1 MKSDKS
7 PAPQGPDFTNL
18 DNCIEETINAVL
30 DTETGP
36 DDPEEFSGLIARVEA
51 CRKNLPPLYRR
62 KVIKPFLTSM
72 EQLGNEGFNKVL
84 MNDPGKEG
92 EAGLM
97 MDIAQAILQHGERY
111 ERKPTAS
118 YQEVVSDI
126 YDGFMSADDRRGIK
140 LPDHDVVSP
149 LVKWGRP
156 DYGPYTW
163 PVDVTSYFGAGAAV
177 VNLPPAHAY
186 RGLFAYAALGHE
198 TAGHD
203 VLHADDG
210 LRDELAAAVEA
221 ALTEKN
227 LGANMA
233 EYWASRIDESA
244 SDVLGILNMGPV
256 VGISIIGY
264 FRAMNAAY
272 GFGRRLRNDGPEYD
286 DHPAD
291 IVRGYLAA
299 STVKLLKVRT
309 AKKWSA
315 AIEAE
320 TDRDVSTI
328 RLAGEKV
335 TEKDAKFSADV
346 VAATIA
352 KTKLR
357 SLANHA
363 FQEIQDWRDSDDE
376 VVCELCPILASMGKL
391 PTRYARGTYAAHVV
405 VGAITLALKKDANIP
420 VIFDRMQG
428 ILKIMHDANPS
439 WGPLYIEHPGD
450 LAPIRAYTPSTG

>member
-1 MKSDKS
+1 M
-7 PAPQGPDFTNL
+7 L
-18 DNCIEETINAVL
+18 L
-30 DTETGP
+30 TETGP
-36 DDPEEFSGLIARVEA
+36 EDPEEFSGLIARLDA
-51 CRKNLPPLYRR
+51 CRKKLPPLYRS
-62 KVIKPFLTSM
+62 KVIKPFLAAI
-72 EQLGNEGFNKVL
+72 EQLGNEDFNKVL

-97 MDIAQAILQHGERY
+97 LDIAQAILQHGERY
-111 ERKPTAS
+111 ERKPTAA

-126 YDGFMSADDRRGIK
+126 YDGFMSAEDRRVIK

-163 PVDVTSYFGAGAAV
+163 PVDVTSYFGVGAAV

-210 LRDELAAAVEA
+210 LRDELASAVEA
-221 ALTEKN
+221 ALIAKG

-233 EYWASRIDESA
+233 DYWASRIDETA

-264 FRAMNAAY
+264 FRALNAAY
-272 GFGRRLRNDGPEYD
+272 GFGRRLRNEGPASD

-291 IVRGYLAA
+291 VVRGYLAA
-299 STVKLLKVRT
+299 STAKLLKVST

-315 AIEAE
+315 ALEAE
-320 TDRDVSTI
+320 TDRDVLTI

-335 TEKDAKFSADV
+335 TEKDAKLSADV

-352 KTKLR
+352 RTKCQ

-363 FQEIQDWRDSDDE
+363 LQEIQDWRDSDDA
-376 VVCELCPILASMGKL
+376 VVNELCPILASMGKL
-391 PTRYARGTYAAHVV
+391 PTRYAKGTYAAHVV
-405 VGAITLALKKDANIP
+405 VGAITLALKKDADIP

-428 ILKIMHDANPS
+428 ILKIMHDSNPS

-450 LAPIRAYTPSTG
+450 LAPIRSYMPSAG